1 MIEIKEVMNLKD
13 ELKKGQAFIGVDDN
27 KYYFLG
33 LDYDDQIF
41 FTTLDLWSDKEQ
53 GFMSKS
59 NIFIKEVLDE
69 KSELI
74 ENCAWYYESID
85 ELDESSMK
93 DKIKRCLDIINDSN
107 LKDFK
112 LKPTHIGPYVRG
124 QAYSK
129 EFNQFYEV
137 IGFIVDNNIYI
148 DDVKDTKE
156 TGFFAIYHSSCDN
169 SAPLIFERSI
179 YDDNKT
185 KYVAGNG
192 DMMDVFEIISDEE
205 KVNSEIDHILKDRLE
220 RDDERSR

>member
-1 MIEIKEVMNLKD
+1 MKD
-13 ELKKGQAFIGVDDN
+13 NLKKGQAFIGVDGN
-27 KYYFLG
+27 KYYYLG
-33 LDYDDQIF
+33 LDFNNQVL
-41 FTTLDLWSDKEQ
+41 FTTPELWTNIEPEYYAK
-53 GFMSKS
+53 SK
-59 NIFIKEVLDE
+59 IFIKEVLDE

-112 LKPTHIGPYVRG
+112 LKPTHIGPYVKG

-179 YDDNKT
+179 YDENKT

-192 DMMDVFEIISDEE
+192 DMMDVFEIIFDEE

-220 RDDERSR
+220 HDDERSR